1 MYKLHTVATVHLHT
15 YDMYKVKTTLV
26 WQHTQVQSRW
36 SFFASSL
43 TGYNSYMYTLYTTLR
58 STCRMVPR

>member
-1 MYKLHTVATVHLHT
+1 MYAYKL
-15 YDMYKVKTTLV
+15 VKTTLV

-58 STCRMVPR
+58 SRRYQVVANVRVMDTKI